1 MNFTTEK
8 NRIYYEADGKLL
20 AEITFIDSDENSMT
34 INHTFV
40 DDSPVSY
47 THLDVYKRQALIGP
61 GVHASHGMERTH
73 MQALDATM
81 KLILAY
87 ITE

>member
-40 DDSPVSY
+40 DDSLRGQGIASQLV
-47 THLDVYKRQALIGP
+47 QAAVNEIKKQKKH
-61 GVHASHGMERTH
+61 VKASCSSAVNCLAKHP
-73 MQALDATM
+73 DA
-81 KLILAY
+81 A
-87 ITE
+87 

>member
-8 NRIYYEADGKLL
+8 NRIYYETDGKLL

-40 DDSPVSY
+40 DDSLRGQGIASQLVQAAVNEIKKQHKQVEATCSY
-47 THLDVYKRQALIGP
+47 AVNWLTKHP
-61 GVHASHGMERTH
+61 
-73 MQALDATM
+73 DA
-81 KLILAY
+81 A
-87 ITE
+87 

>member
-8 NRIYYEADGKLL
+8 NRIYYEEDGKLL

-40 DDSPVSY
+40 DDSLRGQGIASQLVQAAVNEIKKQKKHVKASCSY
-47 THLDVYKRQALIGP
+47 AVNWLAKHP
-61 GVHASHGMERTH
+61 
-73 MQALDATM
+73 DA
-81 KLILAY
+81 A
-87 ITE
+87 

>member
-34 INHTFV
+34 INHTL
-40 DDSPVSY
+40 S
-47 THLDVYKRQALIGP
+47 LI
-61 GVHASHGMERTH
+61 H
-73 MQALDATM
+73 
-81 KLILAY
+81 ILRFQLSE
-87 ITE
+87 IMMM